1 MEAMKIV
8 TTDEEIARFVAINL
22 VMAINNISPKSN
34 MTGEHL
40 IGLKN
45 SIKNDLKNN
54 FKKTNE
60 VYENAVSESIKKS

>member
-1 MEAMKIV
+1 MKII

-22 VMAINNISPKSN
+22 VMAIDNISPGSR

-40 IGLKN
+40 IG
-45 SIKNDLKNN
+45 IKNAIKGDIVNN

-60 VYENAVSESIKKS
+60 TFEIAVNDSLNRKS

>member
-1 MEAMKIV
+1 MATMKII

-22 VMAINNISPKSN
+22 VVTIDNISPGHH

-54 FKKTNE
+54 F
-60 VYENAVSESIKKS
+60 

>member
-1 MEAMKIV
+1 MKII

-22 VMAINNISPKSN
+22 VMAINNISPGSR

-40 IGLKN
+40 IKLKN
-45 SIKNDLKNN
+45 SVKNDLKNN

-60 VYENAVSESIKKS
+60 VYEKTVNESIKKY